1 MRVNK
6 LDIYRD
12 GGTIK
17 VDTDEG
23 VFYID
28 RRLNFN
34 GDINTIG
41 DIFDDYPKTGNL
53 VPNGNE
59 IKRKIY
65 DALEGYEDGFYKENH
80 VEGIRTFI
88 KLNQQ

>member
-1 MRVNK
+1 MRINK
-6 LDIYRD
+6 LDTALD

-23 VFYID
+23 IFYID
-28 RRLNFN
+28 RRM
-34 GDINTIG
+34 GDTDG
-41 DIFDDYPKTGNL
+41 LVYDDYPSRGNII
-53 VPNGNE
+53 PNGNE

-65 DALEGYEDGFYKENH
+65 DALEGYEDGVYKENH

-88 KLNQQ
+88 KPKQR